1 MSEAVPMARKK
12 FNVFSLSFLD
22 VMACGLGA
30 IVLFYMIINAQVA
43 NRAAEANETLFAD
56 ADMLEEEVL
65 DGRKDLIRARNTLE
79 SKREEQLAAEGDARR
94 LREELERLLAE
105 LAEADKSTVAKTDSI
120 EKLQADIERLETAKQ
135 RLSAKAAESS
145 QDTGQR
151 VRSFVGAGNR
161 QYLTG
166 MQMGGERV
174 LILVDASTSM
184 LGRTYVDVVRFRH
197 LPGERRRKAPKW
209 QQVVDSVDWLTT
221 RLAPGTKFQ
230 LYVFNEQAVSV
241 VDGTDG
247 KWITITDGSEL
258 TEAVD
263 RLRLVNPEKGTSLIN
278 VFTRISELE
287 PLPDNIYLLTDGL
300 PTQGKVPPKD
310 VTRVKEGRRIEYFEK
325 AVRALPKNIPVN
337 VLLYPMVGDP
347 AAAGLFWQL
356 AMITDGS
363 MLTPSRD
370 WP

>member
-1 MSEAVPMARKK
+1 MARKK

-43 NRAAEANETLFAD
+43 NRAAEANETLYAD
-56 ADMLEEEVL
+56 ADKLEEEVL

-105 LAEADKSTVAKTDSI
+105 LAEAEKSTVAKIDSV
-120 EKLQADIERLETAKQ
+120 EKLQADIARLEEAKQ

-145 QDTGQR
+145 ADSGQR
-151 VRSFVGAGNR
+151 LRTYVGDGNR

-166 MQMGGERV
+166 MQMGGDRV
-174 LILVDASTSM
+174 LILVDASASM
-184 LGRTYVDVVRFRH
+184 LGRSYVDVVRFRN
-197 LPGERRRKAPKW
+197 LPGPRRRQAPKW

-221 RLAPGTKFQ
+221 RLVPGTRFQ
-230 LYVFNEQAVSV
+230 MYVFNEQAVSV

-247 KWITITDGSEL
+247 QWIKITDGSEL
-258 TEAVD
+258 TDAIE
-263 RLRLVNPEKGTSLIN
+263 RLRLVDPEKGTSLIN
-278 VFTRISELE
+278 VFARISDLE

-300 PTQGKVPPKD
+300 PTQGKVPPNE
-310 VTRVKEGRRIEYFEK
+310 VVRVKEGRRIEYFEK
-325 AVRALPKNIPVN
+325 AVRELPKKIPVN

-347 AAAGLFWQL
+347 AAAGLYWQL
-356 AMITDGS
+356 AMVTKGS